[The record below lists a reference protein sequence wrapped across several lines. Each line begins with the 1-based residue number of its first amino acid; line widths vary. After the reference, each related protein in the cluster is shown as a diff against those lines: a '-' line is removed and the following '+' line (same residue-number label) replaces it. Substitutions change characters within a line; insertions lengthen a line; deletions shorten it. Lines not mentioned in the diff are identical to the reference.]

1 MNQPLF
7 NPLPRRLIRTAMVV
21 ELLHDQSVLEYCR
34 SSICLFTML
43 FLRLLHVVTLKSIKK
58 KIKEMNEC
66 NPQTHLTEFET
77 QFRVCTARSEEKT
90 LFYCYPSYKVF
101 EKGLL
106 NQMRSLGARLCS
118 IQPRIAVTST
128 YLVCGH
134 HRVHCS
140 TLIPL

>member
-1 MNQPLF
+1 MF
-7 NPLPRRLIRTAMVV
+7 V
-21 ELLHDQSVLEYCR
+21 HDAILEALTCGDTQ
-34 SSICLFTML
+34 IDTNIF
-43 FLRLLHVVTLKSIKK
+43 KK

-77 QFRVCTARSEEKT
+77 QFRVCTACSEAKT
-90 LFYCYPSYKVF
+90 LFYCYPSYKVL
-101 EKGLL
+101 EKCLL

-118 IQPRIAVTST
+118 MQRRIAVTFT

-134 HRVHCS
+134 HSVHCS

>member
-1 MNQPLF
+1 
-7 NPLPRRLIRTAMVV
+7 MVT
-21 ELLHDQSVLEYCR
+21 
-34 SSICLFTML
+34 I
-43 FLRLLHVVTLKSIKK
+43 KSIKK
-58 KIKEMNEC
+58 KIKKMNEF
-66 NPQTHLTEFET
+66 NPHTHLTEFET
-77 QFRVCTARSEEKT
+77 QFRVCTARSEAKT
-90 LFYCYPSYKVF
+90 LFSIVIPLTRYWRRY
-101 EKGLL
+101 LL